1 MFDFISKYKIFSQA
15 ILVLIVLTFALFG
28 VDSYFRGQDSAQVV
42 AEVGNSAISQQ
53 ELSMMV
59 RQEQDRLRPQTQ
71 ANPQA
76 AEYLQTPE
84 FKNSVLNNI
93 IQRRLLLNQAKS
105 MGMMVSPEELREV
118 ISGVPA
124 FFDDSGEFSVEKY
137 ERLLKA
143 QNLSPTEFEIQITQ
157 DLLVGRLQNVV
168 TQTAIVSDSVV
179 SRLVKQ
185 RGQQREVS
193 QLIFS
198 PAKYREAI
206 TVTDEE
212 VRAYFDDNRSLF
224 VLPER
229 AKVEYLVLNEESAAA
244 SVSVSEEELEQ
255 TYQDRLSEF
264 QTVEERKAS
273 HILISVIEDAPD
285 SEKAAAKAKA
295 EELLAVIKD
304 DPSQFGPL
312 ALEFSNDPGSAE
324 NDGDLGFLSRGL
336 MVEPFDKAL
345 FESDKG
351 AIVGPIQTQY
361 GFHIIR
367 VDDVKNVETTPFSE
381 VKADIEKDIRKS
393 KVEETYLSASQLFS
407 DRVYTD
413 YDSLLPVAEELGL
426 TVQTS
431 DWVTRESAGYNT
443 LLDKP
448 ELLQAIFSA
457 ESLDEKRNTEAFEVQ
472 PKTLV
477 AARVIEYA
485 LEEDMAFDDVAGEVK
500 DFLKSQ
506 GALDKAVAEGES
518 ALAALEAGQEVEG
531 AEWSNPGMV
540 TLVKRQGLHPEG
552 LRAVFGVSKD
562 TLPAHVGMPIDDGR
576 YVVFRVSK
584 IVDLEEVTEDDL
596 NTAKNQLEQMMQ
608 QQQMSAYIA
617 SLREKANVRINSDAI
632 GLDGLSN

>member
-1 MFDFISKYKIFSQA
+1 
-15 ILVLIVLTFALFG
+15 
-28 VDSYFRGQDSAQVV
+28 
-42 AEVGNSAISQQ
+42 
-53 ELSMMV
+53 
-59 RQEQDRLRPQTQ
+59 
-71 ANPQA
+71 
-76 AEYLQTPE
+76 
-84 FKNSVLNNI
+84 
-93 IQRRLLLNQAKS
+93 
-105 MGMMVSPEELREV
+105 
-118 ISGVPA
+118 
-124 FFDDSGEFSVEKY
+124 
-137 ERLLKA
+137 
-143 QNLSPTEFEIQITQ
+143 
-157 DLLVGRLQNVV
+157 
-168 TQTAIVSDSVV
+168 
-179 SRLVKQ
+179 
-185 RGQQREVS
+185 
-193 QLIFS
+193 
-198 PAKYREAI
+198 
-206 TVTDEE
+206 
-212 VRAYFDDNRSLF
+212 
-224 VLPER
+224 
-229 AKVEYLVLNEESAAA
+229 
-244 SVSVSEEELEQ
+244 
-255 TYQDRLSEF
+255 
-264 QTVEERKAS
+264 
-273 HILISVIEDAPD
+273 
-285 SEKAAAKAKA
+285 
-295 EELLAVIKD
+295 
-304 DPSQFGPL
+304 
-312 ALEFSNDPGSAE
+312 
-324 NDGDLGFLSRGL
+324 

-351 AIVGPIQTQY
+351 SIVGPIQTQY

-367 VDDVKNVETTPFSE
+367 VDDVKAVETTPFSE
-381 VKADIEKDIRKS
+381 VKADIEKDIRQS
-393 KVEETYLSASQLFS
+393 KVEETYLSASQVFS

-426 TVQTS
+426 TLQTS

-485 LEEDMAFDDVAGEVK
+485 VEEDMAFDDVAGEVK

-531 AEWSNPGMV
+531 VEWSTPGMV

-562 TLPAHVGMPIDDGR
+562 ALPAHVGMPIDDGR
-576 YVVFRVSK
+576 YVIFRVSK

-617 SLREKANVRINSDAI
+617 SLREKANVRIKSDAI

>member
-1 MFDFISKYKIFSQA
+1 
-15 ILVLIVLTFALFG
+15 
-28 VDSYFRGQDSAQVV
+28 
-42 AEVGNSAISQQ
+42 
-53 ELSMMV
+53 
-59 RQEQDRLRPQTQ
+59 
-71 ANPQA
+71 
-76 AEYLQTPE
+76 
-84 FKNSVLNNI
+84 
-93 IQRRLLLNQAKS
+93 
-105 MGMMVSPEELREV
+105 
-118 ISGVPA
+118 
-124 FFDDSGEFSVEKY
+124 
-137 ERLLKA
+137 LKA
-143 QNLSPTEFEIQITQ
+143 QNLSPAEFEIQITQ

-285 SEKAAAKAKA
+285 SEKAAAKAQA

-617 SLREKANVRINSDAI
+617 SLREKANVRINNDAI

>member
-28 VDSYFRGQDSAQVV
+28 VDSYFRGQDSSQIV

-59 RQEQDRLRPQTQ
+59 RQEQDRLQPQTQ

-93 IQRRLLLNQAKS
+93 IQRRLLLNQATS
-105 MGMMVSPEELREV
+105 MGMMVSPEELRDV

-124 FFDDSGEFSVEKY
+124 FFDDSGEFSVDKY
-137 ERLLKA
+137 ERLLRA
-143 QNLSPTEFEIQITQ
+143 QNLSPAEFEIQITQ

-168 TQTAIVSDSVV
+168 TQSAIVSDSVV
-179 SRLVKQ
+179 HRLVKQ

-198 PAKYREAI
+198 PAKYRESI

-212 VRAYFDDNRSLF
+212 VRAYFDDNRELF

-244 SVSVSEEELEQ
+244 SVLVAEAELEEA
-255 TYQDRLSEF
+255 YQDRLSEF

-285 SEKAAAKAKA
+285 AEKAEAKSRA
-295 EELLAVIKD
+295 EELLAIIMN
-304 DPSQFGPL
+304 DPSQFGAL

-336 MVEPFDKAL
+336 MVEAFDNAL
-345 FESDKG
+345 FESEKG

-367 VDDVKNVETTPFSE
+367 VDDVKGVETTPFSE
-381 VKADIEKDIRKS
+381 VKSVIEKDIRKA
-393 KVEETYLSASQLFS
+393 KVEETYLAASQVFS

-413 YDSLLPVAEELGL
+413 YDSLAPVAEELGL
-426 TVQTS
+426 TLQTS
-431 DWVTRESAGYNT
+431 DWITRDSAGYNT
-443 LLDKP
+443 LLAKP

-457 ESLDEKRNTEAFEVQ
+457 ESMEEKRNTEAYEVQ

-477 AARVIEYA
+477 SARMVEYA
-485 LEEDMAFDDVAGEVK
+485 LEEAMAFEDVADEVK

-506 GALDKAVAEGES
+506 GALDKAVAEGEL
-518 ALAALEAGQEVEG
+518 ALASLEAGQEVDG
-531 AEWSNPGMV
+531 AEWSKPGMV

-552 LRAVFGVSKD
+552 LRAVFAVPKD
-562 TLPAHVGMPIDDGR
+562 ALPAHIGMPIDDGR
-576 YVVFRVSK
+576 YVVFRVSQ
-584 IVDLEEVTEDDL
+584 IVDLKEVTEDDL
-596 NTAKNQLEQMMQ
+596 NTAKNQLQQMMQ
-608 QQQMSAYIA
+608 QQQMNAYIA
-617 SLREKANVRINSDAI
+617 SLREKANVRVNNDAF
-632 GLDGLSN
+632 GLDELNN

>member
-28 VDSYFRGQDSAQVV
+28 VDSYFRGQDSSQIV

-93 IQRRLLLNQAKS
+93 IQRRLLLNQATS
-105 MGMMVSPEELREV
+105 MGMMVSPEELRDV

-124 FFDDSGEFSVEKY
+124 FFDDSGEFSVDKY
-137 ERLLKA
+137 ERLLRA
-143 QNLSPTEFEIQITQ
+143 QNLSPAEFEIQITQ

-168 TQTAIVSDSVV
+168 TQSAIVSDSVV
-179 SRLVKQ
+179 HRLVKQ

-198 PAKYREAI
+198 PAKYRESI

-212 VRAYFDDNRSLF
+212 VRAYFDDNRELF

-244 SVSVSEEELEQ
+244 SVLVAEAELEEA
-255 TYQDRLSEF
+255 YQDRLSEF

-285 SEKAAAKAKA
+285 AEKAEAKSRA
-295 EELLAVIKD
+295 EELLAIIMN
-304 DPSQFGPL
+304 DPSQFGAL

-336 MVEPFDKAL
+336 MVEAFDNAL
-345 FESDKG
+345 FESEKG

-367 VDDVKNVETTPFSE
+367 VDDVKGVETTPFSE
-381 VKADIEKDIRKS
+381 VKSAIEKDIRKA
-393 KVEETYLSASQLFS
+393 KVEETYLAASQVFS

-413 YDSLLPVAEELGL
+413 YDSLAPVAEELGL
-426 TVQTS
+426 TLQTS
-431 DWVTRESAGYNT
+431 DWITRDSAGYNT
-443 LLDKP
+443 LLAKP

-457 ESLDEKRNTEAFEVQ
+457 ESMEEKRNTEAYEVQ

-477 AARVIEYA
+477 SARMVEYA
-485 LEEDMAFDDVAGEVK
+485 LEEAMAFEDVADEVK

-506 GALDKAVAEGES
+506 GALDKAVAEGEL
-518 ALAALEAGQEVEG
+518 ALASLEAGQEVDG
-531 AEWSNPGMV
+531 AEWSKPGMV

-552 LRAVFGVSKD
+552 LRAVFAVPKD
-562 TLPAHVGMPIDDGR
+562 ALPAHIGMPIDDGR
-576 YVVFRVSK
+576 YVVFRVSQ
-584 IVDLEEVTEDDL
+584 IVDLKEVTEDDL
-596 NTAKNQLEQMMQ
+596 NTAKNQLQQMMQ
-608 QQQMSAYIA
+608 QQQMNAYIA
-617 SLREKANVRINSDAI
+617 SLREKANVRVNNDAF
-632 GLDGLSN
+632 GLDELNN

>member
-1 MFDFISKYKIFSQA
+1 
-15 ILVLIVLTFALFG
+15 
-28 VDSYFRGQDSAQVV
+28 
-42 AEVGNSAISQQ
+42 
-53 ELSMMV
+53 
-59 RQEQDRLRPQTQ
+59 
-71 ANPQA
+71 
-76 AEYLQTPE
+76 
-84 FKNSVLNNI
+84 
-93 IQRRLLLNQAKS
+93 
-105 MGMMVSPEELREV
+105 
-118 ISGVPA
+118 
-124 FFDDSGEFSVEKY
+124 
-137 ERLLKA
+137 
-143 QNLSPTEFEIQITQ
+143 
-157 DLLVGRLQNVV
+157 
-168 TQTAIVSDSVV
+168 
-179 SRLVKQ
+179 
-185 RGQQREVS
+185 
-193 QLIFS
+193 
-198 PAKYREAI
+198 
-206 TVTDEE
+206 
-212 VRAYFDDNRSLF
+212 
-224 VLPER
+224 
-229 AKVEYLVLNEESAAA
+229 
-244 SVSVSEEELEQ
+244 
-255 TYQDRLSEF
+255 
-264 QTVEERKAS
+264 
-273 HILISVIEDAPD
+273 
-285 SEKAAAKAKA
+285 
-295 EELLAVIKD
+295 
-304 DPSQFGPL
+304 
-312 ALEFSNDPGSAE
+312 
-324 NDGDLGFLSRGL
+324 
-336 MVEPFDKAL
+336 
-345 FESDKG
+345 
-351 AIVGPIQTQY
+351 
-361 GFHIIR
+361 
-367 VDDVKNVETTPFSE
+367 VETTPFSE

>member
-28 VDSYFRGQDSAQVV
+28 VDSYFRGQDSVQVV

-143 QNLSPTEFEIQITQ
+143 QNLSPAEFEIQITQ

-198 PAKYREAI
+198 PAEYREAI

-285 SEKAAAKAKA
+285 SEKAAAKAQA

-304 DPSQFGPL
+304 DPSQFGSL

-518 ALAALEAGQEVEG
+518 ALAALEAGQEVKG
-531 AEWSNPGMV
+531 AEWSTPGMV